1 MIGMRWRASVLATV
15 VGSLAFA
22 ATGRAAD
29 QLVLGEAFVLVNRG
43 GPELRTA
50 VATADERNAPA
61 TIVGDPTL
69 AGSAGGAILTLI
81 ANGDSPSSQ
90 DFVLPQGTTS
100 SGKPFWRVM
109 GGGFRY
115 DDVDGEQGPVTAVRI
130 KRTSG
135 GRFTI
140 ESAVLGQNGPVEVVP
155 PNPGTDA
162 FMTLKLGLAPEAG
175 DRYCVQYGP
184 ESDIRNDGPFFFSA
198 TNPVEKGLPPAS
210 HDDHHDDDHEQHDR
224 RELPDVLAQR
234 ERLVHRDALHQR
246 HGLPGGAEPVLPAG
260 SLPGRVPVIAHASRG
275 QLRRGNPLS
284 SPPDERPRARPRAPR
299 RRRGSRGDRRAPSGP
314 VPHPARPRRA
324 GRRAGQRA
332 GRGEHRKASL
342 TALSS

>member
-1 MIGMRWRASVLATV
+1 MIGMRWRASILATL
-15 VGSLAFA
+15 VGSLAV
-22 ATGRAAD
+22 ATTCRAAD
-29 QLVLGEAFVLVNRG
+29 QLVLGDAFVLVNRG

-69 AGSAGGAILTLI
+69 AGSAGGAILTFI

-198 TNPVEKGLPPAS
+198 TNPVEKGCPPPPTTTTTTTTTSSTIGGNCRTCWLSVSDLCTATPCTS
-210 HDDHHDDDHEQHDR
+210 DTDCQVEPNLFCRPDR
-224 RELPDVLAQR
+224 CQVACP
-234 ERLVHRDALHQR
+234 
-246 HGLPGGAEPVLPAG
+246 
-260 SLPGRVPVIAHASRG
+260 
-275 QLRRGNPLS
+275 
-284 SPPDERPRARPRAPR
+284 
-299 RRRGSRGDRRAPSGP
+299 
-314 VPHPARPRRA
+314 
-324 GRRAGQRA
+324 
-332 GRGEHRKASL
+332 
-342 TALSS
+342 